1 VQKIPEIAPS
11 AAAFGLGVG
20 FTAVLCWMPFF
31 LSQPNFYG
39 QFLRHSQVIVF
50 SMSDWS
56 RLLARVSLA
65 WEVAPHRLFIL
76 FATVP
81 ILCLGM
87 VTFWRA
93 GRIGETI
100 ALFVAPVV
108 GFGLLMFVLTSDRKT
123 RANRVNAQASTGPK
137 TARGRARGWPG
148 SK

>member
-1 VQKIPEIAPS
+1 
-11 AAAFGLGVG
+11 
-20 FTAVLCWMPFF
+20 M
-31 LSQPNFYG
+31 
-39 QFLRHSQVIVF
+39 
-50 SMSDWS
+50 
-56 RLLARVSLA
+56 ARVSLA

-137 TARGRARGWPG
+137 TARGPRSRLAGIQITGVQQINDDR
-148 SK
+148 